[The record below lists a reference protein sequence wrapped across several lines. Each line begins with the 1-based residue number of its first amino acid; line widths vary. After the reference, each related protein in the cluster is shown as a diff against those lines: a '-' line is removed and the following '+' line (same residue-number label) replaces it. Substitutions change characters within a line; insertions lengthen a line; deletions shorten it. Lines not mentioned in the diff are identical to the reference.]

1 MLVKAYKLLG
11 GKKPEILLCLF
22 IECRTKSKEK
32 HLVFKPFHAMDH
44 IFFSTINILKTE
56 FQK

>member
-22 IECRTKSKEK
+22 LECRTKSKEK
-32 HLVFKPFHAMDH
+32 HLLFKPFHAMDH
-44 IFFSTINILKTE
+44 IFFPTKNILKTE
-56 FQK
+56 F